1 MIFLHKSPGTL
12 ICTQFCGNSVLT
24 FNCKYGYKS
33 RRLISI
39 QSHLKYTIM
48 KKIITLLFF
57 AGLITTGFAQSGHR
71 QQNNSQSNG
80 NGYQSNRNSGNT
92 HNQYSQSKGSG
103 NYSDNQRN
111 NAGTEND
118 YAYNR
123 DKGNQDGRVARGNQY
138 DYPRYNQRGGEG
150 HSYKFRD
157 RESRHHKMDRYD
169 NRN

>member
-1 MIFLHKSPGTL
+1 
-12 ICTQFCGNSVLT
+12 
-24 FNCKYGYKS
+24 
-33 RRLISI
+33 
-39 QSHLKYTIM
+39 M

-71 QQNNSQSNG
+71 QQNNSQPNG

-92 HNQYSQSKGSG
+92 HNQYSQSNGSG

-118 YAYNR
+118 YGYNR
-123 DKGNQDGRVARGNQY
+123 DRDNRDGRGVRGNQY
-138 DYPRYNQRGGEG
+138 DYPRYNQRGWEG

-157 RESRHHKMDRYD
+157 RDSRHHRRDRDD
-169 NRN
+169 NRD